1 MEEEDQEIQLGQGKG
16 GHQRRER
23 GLIRSSILCRDHK
36 EKAAV
41 EEKRRL
47 QHHHIRED
55 KKPTRRRMKRM
66 NEKGMKNEK
75 EFFF

>member
-23 GLIRSSILCRDHK
+23 ELIRSSILCRDHK
-36 EKAAV
+36 EKAAAV

-47 QHHHIRED
+47 QHHPLGKD
-55 KKPTRRRMKRM
+55 KKLTRRGMKRI
-66 NEKGMKNEK
+66 NEKGT
-75 EFFF
+75 

>member
-55 KKPTRRRMKRM
+55 KKTNTEA
-66 NEKGMKNEK
+66 NEKNERK
-75 EFFF
+75 RVFF